1 MQVLID
7 EAEYRRI
14 QGAARR
20 KRMTLAEWVR
30 QVLRAAFRQEP
41 LGDRD
46 KKLAS
51 VRAAARHSFPIGDVE
66 QMLDEIARGYGRGP
80 EA

>member
-20 KRMTLAEWVR
+20 KRVTLAEWVR

-46 KKLAS
+46 RKLAA
-51 VRAAARHSFPIGDVE
+51 VRAASRHSFPTGTVE
-66 QMLDEIARGYGRGP
+66 QMNEEIARGYRGP
-80 EA
+80 DR